1 MTDKDNS
8 SKVNIKTNKEKK
20 PYAIIKEFI
29 GNRYDEELKTI
40 GQNYLKDIFSTI
52 KIEYKDLQDWL
63 DGTYLENIIFNDYN
77 RLISY
82 IDEAIKEK
90 LINDSS
96 NSISLPTAINL
107 NIIIS
112 NIPKTNDLRRLRTA
126 KYINKT
132 VSTKGVIK
140 NIRMNSPWPIKETYH
155 CSSCGDQF
163 EVYTKDFIKKTI
175 CPFCKEEDPKKLE
188 QDRDK
193 TVYEDTQDLYVE
205 ELLEKR
211 KGNLTPGFR
220 CRLAG
225 GLFNPDKPFN
235 PGETIN
241 ISGIMKILP
250 PYKEAP
256 SDYLLLLNEITP
268 DEDTFKEI
276 NITKEDEKQLKEII
290 SKHGE
295 RELLKKLSESILPD
309 IYGHDDLKQGIA
321 VQMAAGDLDLRPDVF
336 HNINIFVIGDP
347 GIAKS
352 EILKRITRLSPR
364 AKYMNAVTTTTP
376 GLVGSVKQ
384 EKASNNWTLESGA
397 INEANLGILCL
408 DELDKNP
415 EIAKSLNEPMAQH
428 TISFDKAGV
437 NTIIPVNTQV
447 LAVANPKKS
456 VFDKFND
463 TLEQTKV
470 IDESTYSRFGL
481 IYAIPNITT
490 EDEDKEIAYS
500 IMDKGRNEQYLSDE
514 FITKYIA
521 YIKKTFKPELSRM
534 AKDKIADFYA
544 NLNKKAKAKEY
555 GKPITGREV
564 ETITNI
570 SIAIARIGFN
580 QNVTPEHVD
589 LAIEIY
595 KNSIKTLGLTL
606 EEAGAVSNVKS
617 NKELELDGIAEKLI
631 QDRILEYGADM
642 NLTDKAQLYS
652 EVQLQTGFNK
662 EQFNKKFKEIKK
674 QY

>member
-140 NIRMNSPWPIKETYH
+140 NIRMNSPKAIKITYNCET
-155 CSSCGDQF
+155 CGNQF
-163 EVYTKDFIKKTI
+163 EIYTKDRGKKLR
-175 CPFCKEEDPKKLE
+175 CNCCGEEDTNKI
-188 QDRDK
+188 DIIHDK
-193 TVYEDTQDLYVE
+193 TVYEDTQRMYVE
-205 ELLEKR
+205 ELLENR
-211 KGNLTPGFR
+211 KGNLTPGFN
-220 CRLAG
+220 CYLDG

-241 ISGIMKILP
+241 INGVMSIECSEPMP
-250 PYKEAP
+250 M
-256 SDYLLLLNEITP
+256 DYLLLLNDITP

-376 GLVGSVKQ
+376 GLIGSVKQ

-397 INEANLGILCL
+397 INEANLGVLCL

-534 AKDKIADFYA
+534 AKDKIANFYA
-544 NLNKKAKAKEY
+544 NLNKKAKANDY

-595 KNSIKTLGLTL
+595 ENSIKTLGLTL

-631 QDRILEYGADM
+631 HNGILEYGADM
-642 NLTDKAQLYS
+642 NLTDKAQLFS